1 MLSNIPINLLSE
13 TQLGKLFGVF
23 IQSLLVDEYWGVV
36 GWGLKIYS

>member
-23 IQSLLVDEYWGVV
+23 IQSLLVDEF
-36 GWGLKIYS
+36 